1 MIFGVNETTK
11 LHDLVGQV
19 QFVVWKFNKFLLHQI
34 AREIMLLFVDK
45 AHEKTSQKVKKDV
58 HAKCTCNLHLC
69 YNFAL
74 LLHENALIFS
84 QSEGC
89 NFFMFIIKF

>member
-1 MIFGVNETTK
+1 
-11 LHDLVGQV
+11 
-19 QFVVWKFNKFLLHQI
+19 
-34 AREIMLLFVDK
+34 MLLFVDK

-58 HAKCTCNLHLC
+58 DAKCTCSLHLC

-89 NFFMFIIKF
+89 NFFMLLLSFK